1 MQLGTDFPSSGVP
14 LESTVKT
21 KSFLFWW
28 YFASCMLTVLINQ
41 HSYPFQFSFL
51 PIFFAR
57 IKLFSCLK
65 NLYFHS
71 GVFEGKSSEF
81 SVKWDGGDGG
91 GGGGHS
97 IIICSWSGEGG
108 GGDVIGINAFLFRCG
123 FENRVGWFAKTFKC
137 ERDMRSGK

>member
-1 MQLGTDFPSSGVP
+1 
-14 LESTVKT
+14 
-21 KSFLFWW
+21 
-28 YFASCMLTVLINQ
+28 MLTVLINQ

-91 GGGGHS
+91 GGGSLYNYLFHDQVK
-97 IIICSWSGEGG
+97 G
-108 GGDVIGINAFLFRCG
+108 GGDVIGINAFLFRFG
-123 FENRVGWFAKTFKC
+123 FENIEG
-137 ERDMRSGK
+137 